1 MTAVSLAYFW
11 SFYDYRTGQILESH
25 KNAQTETGEQANSTH
40 RYMAQVPT
48 ARAFGWDFIY
58 PFFWQCQVS
67 VWSGHRALC
76 VHHENDSAWN
86 FLLSLR
92 LQLQLLQ
99 KCYYPYKNT
108 AAQLYKCMDGRTDG
122 QIYIWKVLL
131 YFASARFLSFWF
143 WYHRWCCW
151 CRYCNGSWLLL
162 LAMVLSHYRMLF
174 LLL

>member
-1 MTAVSLAYFW
+1 MTTKRDEYSSHIKTPKQRRANKQIVH
-11 SFYDYRTGQILESH
+11 TGMW
-25 KNAQTETGEQANSTH
+25 H
-40 RYMAQVPT
+40 RYQRREHLPE
-48 ARAFGWDFIY
+48 ISY
-58 PFFWQCQVS
+58 ILFFWQCQVS

-86 FLLSLR
+86 FLLPLR
-92 LQLQLLQ
+92 MQLQLLQ

-108 AAQLYKCMDGRTDG
+108 AAQLYKCMDGRTDR
-122 QIYIWKVLL
+122 QIYIWNVLL

-151 CRYCNGSWLLL
+151 CWYCNGSWLLL